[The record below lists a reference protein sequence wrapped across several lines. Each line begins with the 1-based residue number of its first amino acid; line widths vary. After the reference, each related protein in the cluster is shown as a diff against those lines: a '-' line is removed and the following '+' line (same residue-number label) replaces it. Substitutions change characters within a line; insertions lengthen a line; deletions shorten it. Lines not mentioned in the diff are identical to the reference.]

1 MLSRCPPIAL
11 VLAVAAV
18 PALAQNSQYVES
30 QYEGRYG
37 VPVDITVS
45 DLAQNAP
52 SYDGRAVRTRGR
64 LQVDSAQGQRVYFLK
79 DMFGARIYL
88 QPITEVAGEWDSEAM
103 KLMGSSIEFTGVFRS
118 SGNTGF
124 GSNTVVGVIQFWQFV
139 QENESE
145 HDKNLPD
152 AKIVSLEELVTH
164 PGKNDGRTVRVVGQF
179 RGRNLFGDLPSSS
192 EQSHADWVI
201 KDDLFAVWVTGK
213 KPKGTGWQLDAG
225 LKRDSGHWIEVVGRV
240 ESRNGVVYIRARS
253 VEQGKAPTSTAT
265 AEAPPPPPPRPK
277 VPPVVVFQ
285 LPLDGE
291 TDVPAQSRF
300 VVQFSKDMDE
310 SSFKG
315 HVVLRYVG
323 GVRPGDRDFD
333 GVTMSYDGGRRAL
346 TVDPGDL
353 LRQGR
358 RVELLLLPGIVDVDG
373 LPLAPRPG
381 QQVGVA
387 VDTLRYTIAGG

>member
-1 MLSRCPPIAL
+1 MVSRCSPIAL
-11 VLAVAAV
+11 ALAFAAL
-18 PALAQNSQYVES
+18 PALAQNSQFVEN
-30 QYEGRYG
+30 QYEARFG
-37 VPVDITVS
+37 VPVDVTIS
-45 DLAQNAP
+45 DLTQNPP

-64 LQVDSAQGQRVYFLK
+64 LMVDAAQGQRVLFLQ
-79 DMFGARIYL
+79 DTFSARVYVQAIS
-88 QPITEVAGEWDSEAM
+88 EVAGEWDSESL
-103 KLMGSSIEFTGVFRS
+103 KLLGSNVEFTGVFRA
-118 SGNTGF
+118 SGTEGF
-124 GSNTVVGVIQFWQFV
+124 GSNTVVGVLQFWQFV
-139 QENESE
+139 EENESQ
-145 HDKNLPD
+145 HDKAAVD

-164 PGKNDGRTVRVVGQF
+164 PGKLDGRTVRVVGQF

-213 KPKGTGWQLDAG
+213 KPKGSGWQLDAG
-225 LKRDSGHWIEVVGRV
+225 LKRDSGHWLEVVGRV
-240 ESRNGVVYIRARS
+240 ESRNGFVYIRARS
-253 VEQGKAPTSTAT
+253 VEQGKAPTPTAA
-265 AEAPPPPPPRPK
+265 AEAPAPPPPRPK

-310 SSFKG
+310 ASFKG
-315 HVVLRYVG
+315 HVLLRYVG

-358 RVELLLLPGIVDVDG
+358 RIELLLLPGIIDIDG

-381 QQVGVA
+381 QRVGVA
-387 VDTLRYTIAGG
+387 VDRLRYTVAGG

>member
-1 MLSRCPPIAL
+1 MLFRCSPIALAL
-11 VLAVAAV
+11 VLAALPAV
-18 PALAQNSQYVES
+18 AQNGQYVES

-37 VPVDITVS
+37 VPVDVTLS
-45 DLAQNAP
+45 DLAQNGP

-64 LQVDSAQGQRVYFLK
+64 LMVDSSQGQRVLFLQ
-79 DMFGARIYL
+79 DMFAVRVYV
-88 QPITEVAGEWDSEAM
+88 QPISEIAGEWDAESM
-103 KLMGSSIEFTGVFRS
+103 KLLGSSIEFTGVFQS
-118 SGNTGF
+118 SGNQGF
-124 GSNTVVGVIQFWQFV
+124 GNNVVAGVIQFWQFV
-139 QENESE
+139 QENESD
-145 HDKNLPD
+145 HDKAVLD
-152 AKIVSLEELVTH
+152 AKIVSLEDLVTH
-164 PGKNDGRTVRVVGQF
+164 PGKNDGHTVRVVGQF

-213 KPKGTGWQLDAG
+213 KPKGSGWQLDAG
-225 LKRDSGHWIEVVGRV
+225 LKRDSGHWLEVVGRV

-253 VEQGKAPTSTAT
+253 VEQGKAPTPTA
-265 AEAPPPPPPRPK
+265 AAAAPAPPPPRPK

-310 SSFKG
+310 TSFKG
-315 HVVLRYVG
+315 HVLLRYVG
-323 GVRPGDRDFD
+323 GIRPGDRDFD
-333 GVTMSYDGGRRAL
+333 GVSMSYDGGRRAL

-353 LRQGR
+353 LRRGR

-373 LPLAPRPG
+373 LPLASRPG
-381 QQVGVA
+381 RQVGVA